1 MTFMQIVLGK
11 TSMKSDFVELYFLY
25 VFGLSFLYVYP
36 PVNPFVALRDF
47 LYRNQSSMLLTPPEK
62 SD

>member
-1 MTFMQIVLGK
+1 
-11 TSMKSDFVELYFLY
+11 MKSDFVKLYFLY
-25 VFGLSFLYVYP
+25 VFGLSFLDVYP